1 MSEKE
6 QLEIINGVVEKVI
19 YQNTEN
25 GYTVLSI
32 SQREDEITAV
42 GIMPDVNKGEELELS
57 GNYSVHSTYGPQ
69 FKVSAYA
76 KILPKDAAAVLKYL
90 SSGVIYGIG
99 PSTAKKI
106 VRKFGDNAL
115 DIMENNPE
123 ELSKINGI
131 TLDRAK
137 KISAELKN
145 RQSIREIIA
154 RLAPFGINA
163 DEAIDVYKQ
172 MGNDAPQLITE
183 NPYLLCGDKIG
194 FDFSRVDE
202 LARKLDISYDCTER
216 ISAGVLFVLNHNL
229 LNGHT
234 CLPRKKLCEVTAKML
249 ECNEWQVDDNFEV
262 LKQSF
267 AIKSKEIG
275 GHEFIYLTEYYLA
288 EQSISQKLH
297 ILKTYNQPL
306 PKIEENELSGIG
318 NQMGITLEELQ
329 AEAVRATGDNAVL
342 IITGGPGTGKTTTLN
357 AIIKI
362 MQNRGLK
369 IALAAPTGRAAKRMT
384 ELTGMESKTVH
395 RLLEVEWDEAK
406 EKHIYKR
413 NERNP
418 LDCDVLIVDELSM
431 TDTLLFE
438 SLLRALRL
446 GCRLVLVGD
455 CDQLPSVGAG
465 NILHDLIDSGTVK
478 SISLKK
484 VFRQALESLI
494 IKNAHSIVNGETP
507 DLDRKDADFFM
518 IERQNPVMAAKLV
531 VDLFAERLPSAY
543 GFDLADSMQILCPS
557 KKMQLG
563 TVNLNGMLQQRI
575 NPPAKNKCEVNFKGI
590 TLREGDKV
598 MQIKNNYDILW
609 QTDDGVYGSGVF
621 NGDIGVLDSIDIVA
635 HTVNV
640 RFDNKVAAY
649 SGEEIGQLELAY
661 AVTVHKSQGSEF
673 DCVILPVLDVPYQ
686 LRYRNLLYTAVTRAK
701 KMLVIVGSKEVVFK
715 MVANDRKTLRYTG
728 LKTFLTEAE
737 NSEIS

>member
-275 GHEFIYLTEYYLA
+275 GHEFIYLTEYYFA
-288 EQSISQKLH
+288 FCIFMH
-297 ILKTYNQPL
+297 
-306 PKIEENELSGIG
+306 
-318 NQMGITLEELQ
+318 
-329 AEAVRATGDNAVL
+329 
-342 IITGGPGTGKTTTLN
+342 
-357 AIIKI
+357 
-362 MQNRGLK
+362 
-369 IALAAPTGRAAKRMT
+369 
-384 ELTGMESKTVH
+384 
-395 RLLEVEWDEAK
+395 
-406 EKHIYKR
+406 
-413 NERNP
+413 
-418 LDCDVLIVDELSM
+418 
-431 TDTLLFE
+431 F
-438 SLLRALRL
+438 
-446 GCRLVLVGD
+446 
-455 CDQLPSVGAG
+455 QL
-465 NILHDLIDSGTVK
+465 
-478 SISLKK
+478 
-484 VFRQALESLI
+484 
-494 IKNAHSIVNGETP
+494 
-507 DLDRKDADFFM
+507 
-518 IERQNPVMAAKLV
+518 
-531 VDLFAERLPSAY
+531 
-543 GFDLADSMQILCPS
+543 
-557 KKMQLG
+557 
-563 TVNLNGMLQQRI
+563 
-575 NPPAKNKCEVNFKGI
+575 
-590 TLREGDKV
+590 
-598 MQIKNNYDILW
+598 
-609 QTDDGVYGSGVF
+609 
-621 NGDIGVLDSIDIVA
+621 
-635 HTVNV
+635 
-640 RFDNKVAAY
+640 
-649 SGEEIGQLELAY
+649 
-661 AVTVHKSQGSEF
+661 
-673 DCVILPVLDVPYQ
+673 
-686 LRYRNLLYTAVTRAK
+686 
-701 KMLVIVGSKEVVFK
+701 
-715 MVANDRKTLRYTG
+715 
-728 LKTFLTEAE
+728 
-737 NSEIS
+737 